1 MIENISIGDK
11 LSQFKFKV
19 GDRVKIKF
27 RICSDTPEINKNLFN
42 GKIGTIVS
50 VNNLRFSPNSYQVQL
65 LDEEKSLLI
74 CRIPENDLVK
84 MIKKNKSSKLMEKID
99 SPEFKLGEIV
109 FISNACPMTLTEGFK
124 VIELNGCR
132 AKIISLIRTSHLSEN
147 ISYKYDV
154 KLVDEKNN
162 LVLKNVI
169 EEQLIREYV
178 VDDLTRLR
186 KSNERLIL
194 KNDELKN
201 KISHLENLVKYY
213 EVLASR

>member
-11 LSQFKFKV
+11 LSPFKFKV

-65 LDEEKSLLI
+65 FDEEKSLLI

-84 MIKKNKSSKLMEKID
+84 MIKKIKVDEMDYSK
-99 SPEFKLGEIV
+99 FKLGEIV
-109 FISNACPMTLTEGFK
+109 FINDACPVNLTEEFK
-124 VIELNGCR
+124 TIKLSGNR
-132 AKIISLIRTSHLSEN
+132 ARIISSRRTSSLNAGIFYH
-147 ISYKYDV
+147 YDV
-154 KLVDEKNN
+154 ELIDRKDHF
-162 LVLKNVI
+162 VLKNVI